1 MTTPE
6 NKPQRPARQKRV
18 AINIPKDLE
27 ATYANV
33 AILSNTIAEIIL
45 DFGQVL
51 PHMPSASVK
60 SRVIMSPI
68 HAKMLH
74 ARLGQQL
81 SNYEQQHGE
90 IKLPQSIDLASQ
102 FFKFDPPSSDN
113 KDDSNEES

>member
-1 MTTPE
+1 MPTPQ
-6 NKPQRPARQKRV
+6 NQPRQPRGQKRV
-18 AINIPKDLE
+18 TINIPKDLD

-51 PHMPSASVK
+51 PHMPTAPIK

-90 IKLPQSIDLASQ
+90 IKLPSSLDLASQ
-102 FFKFDPPSSDN
+102 FFKFDPPQDN
-113 KDDSNEES
+113 KDDDDEES